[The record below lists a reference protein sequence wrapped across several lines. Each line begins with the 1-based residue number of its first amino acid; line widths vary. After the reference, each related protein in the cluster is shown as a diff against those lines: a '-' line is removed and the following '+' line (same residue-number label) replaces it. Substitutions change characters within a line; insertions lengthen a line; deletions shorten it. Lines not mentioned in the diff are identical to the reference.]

1 MANFDYD
8 VVIIGSGFGGSGL
21 FGEGVVRPEAQ
32 SRIRTGFERGLQTRD
47 AEIDLTR
54 VLG

>member
-8 VVIIGSGFGGSGL
+8 VAI
-21 FGEGVVRPEAQ
+21 
-32 SRIRTGFERGLQTRD
+32 IRTAFERGLQTRD
-47 AEIDLTR
+47 AEIDLAH